1 MNISLYAKN
10 EEVTDGRGYN
20 TSIIV
25 DQNGAIVARTV
36 KMHIP
41 VTSGYY
47 EDKYFKEG
55 PANIDSYA
63 VHHIQLK
70 DSKTI
75 NLGLPTCWDKWFP
88 ELARCYSLGGAEVLS
103 YPTAIGSEPDHPNFD
118 TEPLWRQVMVGNA
131 IANGL
136 FMIVPNRWGNEGILN
151 FYGSSFIVDP
161 FGRILA

>member
-75 NLGLPTCWDKWFP
+75 NLGLPTCWDQWFP
-88 ELARCYSLGGAEVLS
+88 ELARCYSLGGAEVYLIQQQS
-103 YPTAIGSEPDHPNFD
+103 G
-118 TEPLWRQVMVGNA
+118 
-131 IANGL
+131 ANLIIQTSIRSHCGGKSWL
-136 FMIVPNRWGNEGILN
+136 EMQSQMDYL
-151 FYGSSFIVDP
+151 
-161 FGRILA
+161 